1 MPHCT
6 EFPAKTTPLK
16 RRKTSRHT
24 PTGLCQ
30 CDLFS
35 LPPFPML
42 ASGGMG
48 PRSRRLHTNERRT
61 PTCQPEA
68 VGLTRHRVVSRTFQ
82 QSSCLLA
89 VRSPGCTMQMRG
101 ERHGTLETAR
111 ISTTTQQGCPGGQT
125 HPGRRCRRS
134 GTTVRW
140 VHCPQDYH
148 PRLSRWFCIEH
159 AAACDL
165 FDDPLGRKTI
175 NRRLPA
181 GWKRDLSPAKLSF
194 ILIHGAFVSYNL
206 SLLA

>member
-1 MPHCT
+1 MSKVTHLHAMPHCT

-68 VGLTRHRVVSRTFQ
+68 VGLTRHRVGSRTFQ

-134 GTTVRW
+134 GTVSLGSLPSGLPPTSQPMVLYR
-140 VHCPQDYH
+140 
-148 PRLSRWFCIEH
+148 
-159 AAACDL
+159 AC
-165 FDDPLGRKTI
+165 R
-175 NRRLPA
+175 
-181 GWKRDLSPAKLSF
+181 S
-194 ILIHGAFVSYNL
+194 V
-206 SLLA
+206 